1 MQANTISLVQKEENK
16 STVKNN
22 FAFTLI
28 LWYRKAVVLQTNL
41 LCFITRSYIEFS
53 LSPFFPILSPGPLN
67 NSDIDS
73 THSSNISAGHVYTG
87 NGHVMMPGSVIPPDA
102 LYAINNEVTKI
113 PPTRSPSI
121 HTNPQFAYEA
131 VFNDSKV
138 GPSILSTIPTGFP
151 SIDEQYSTSSIS
163 RHKSW
168 SFAQVFNARSH
179 LSKYF

>member
-1 MQANTISLVQKEENK
+1 MQT
-16 STVKNN
+16 
-22 FAFTLI
+22 
-28 LWYRKAVVLQTNL
+28 YL
-41 LCFITRSYIEFS
+41 LCLITRSYIEFS

-138 GPSILSTIPTGFP
+138 GPSILSTIPTGFLPP
-151 SIDEQYSTSSIS
+151 SMNNIQLPLFQDILHKSSMPQPTCRSIS
-163 RHKSW
+163 REDPNSTCGQKSE
-168 SFAQVFNARSH
+168 FFDPP
-179 LSKYF
+179 LCKL